1 MPWLK
6 KELGYIKSSFSQI
19 LIGLLLV
26 GLTIS
31 GLGLAIFL
39 RLAGFNGT
47 IIAFAGITTEVISI
61 IICYLL
67 LRRYVI
73 PKEEGSDKSAV
84 QKVKTKLK

>member
-19 LIGLLLV
+19 LIGILLV

-31 GLGLAIFL
+31 GLGFAIFL
-39 RLAGFNGT
+39 RFAGFKGT
-47 IIAFAGITTEVISI
+47 IIAFAGITVEVIGI
-61 IICYLL
+61 IISYFL

-73 PKEEGSDKSAV
+73 PKEEGSNKSV

>member
-19 LIGLLLV
+19 LIGILLV

-31 GLGLAIFL
+31 GLALAIFL
-39 RLAGFNGT
+39 RFAGFNGT
-47 IIAFAGITTEVISI
+47 IIAFAGITIEVISL

-67 LRRYVI
+67 LRRFVI
-73 PKEEGSDKSAV
+73 PKEEGSNKSA

>member
-1 MPWLK
+1 MSWLK

-19 LIGLLLV
+19 LIGILLV

-31 GLGLAIFL
+31 GLGFAIFL

-47 IIAFAGITTEVISI
+47 IIAFSGITVEVIGI
-61 IICYLL
+61 IISYFL

-73 PKEEGSDKSAV
+73 PKEEESSKSA
-84 QKVKTKLK
+84 QKVKKK

>member
-19 LIGLLLV
+19 IMGILLV

-39 RLAGFNGT
+39 RFAGFNGT

-73 PKEEGSDKSAV
+73 PKEEGSNKSV

>member
-19 LIGLLLV
+19 LIGILLV

-31 GLGLAIFL
+31 GLGSALFL
-39 RLAGFNGT
+39 RFAGFNGT
-47 IIAFAGITTEVISI
+47 IIAFAGITIEVIGI
-61 IICYLL
+61 IISYLL

-73 PKEEGSDKSAV
+73 PKKEGSNRSV
-84 QKVKTKLK
+84 QKARTKIK

>member
-19 LIGLLLV
+19 LIGILLV

-31 GLGLAIFL
+31 GLGLAIIL
-39 RLAGFNGT
+39 RLAGSEGT

-61 IICYLL
+61 IISYLL

-73 PKEEGSDKSAV
+73 PKEEGSNKSV

>member
-19 LIGLLLV
+19 LIGIILV

-39 RLAGFNGT
+39 RFADFNGT

-73 PKEEGSDKSAV
+73 PKEEGSNKSV

>member
-19 LIGLLLV
+19 LIGIILV

-39 RLAGFNGT
+39 RFSGFNGT

-73 PKEEGSDKSAV
+73 PKEEGSNKSV

>member
-19 LIGLLLV
+19 LIGILLV

-31 GLGLAIFL
+31 GLALAIFL
-39 RLAGFNGT
+39 RFAGFNGT
-47 IIAFAGITTEVISI
+47 IIAFAGITIEVISL

-73 PKEEGSDKSAV
+73 PKEEGRNKSA
-84 QKVKTKLK
+84 QKVKAKLK

>member
-19 LIGLLLV
+19 LIGILLV

-31 GLGLAIFL
+31 GLALAIFL
-39 RLAGFNGT
+39 RFAGFNGT
-47 IIAFAGITTEVISI
+47 IIAFAGITIEVISL

-73 PKEEGSDKSAV
+73 PKEEGSNKSA
-84 QKVKTKLK
+84 QKVKAKLK

>member
-6 KELGYIKSSFSQI
+6 KELGYVKSSFSQI
-19 LIGLLLV
+19 LIGILLV

-31 GLGLAIFL
+31 GLGFAIFL
-39 RLAGFNGT
+39 RLARFNGT
-47 IIAFAGITTEVISI
+47 IIAFAGITVEVIGI
-61 IICYLL
+61 IISYFL

-73 PKEEGSDKSAV
+73 PKEEGSNKSV

>member
-19 LIGLLLV
+19 LMGTLLV

-39 RLAGFNGT
+39 RFAGFNGT

-73 PKEEGSDKSAV
+73 PKEEGSNKSV

>member
-39 RLAGFNGT
+39 RFAGFNGT

-67 LRRYVI
+67 LRRYVN
-73 PKEEGSDKSAV
+73 PKEEGSNKSV
-84 QKVKTKLK
+84 QKVKTKMK